1 MATNQKL
8 DLGPNLLY
16 SEYAFSWFVLRLT
29 CVQISFTQSVMK
41 YQYLPILSNVIGV
54 GPVLMSNDE
63 LGLAGLSFL
72 DLSNFFS
79 LLGNC

>member
-1 MATNQKL
+1 MPSHGSS
-8 DLGPNLLY
+8 LGLPV
-16 SEYAFSWFVLRLT
+16 FKFHLRSHT
-29 CVQISFTQSVMK
+29 CNEISVSSF
-41 YQYLPILSNVIGV
+41 LPNVIGV